1 MKSLLSKA
9 AGRRPATLLK
19 KTLTQMLSCKYY
31 EISKSTYF
39 QEHLYTAAS
48 KVSLG
53 SDCFTTFLLNSRY
66 QTV

>member
-1 MKSLLSKA
+1 
-9 AGRRPATLLK
+9 
-19 KTLTQMLSCKYY
+19 MLSCKYY

-66 QTV
+66 QTVWFSNITKVLAAFKPEF